1 MKIISHRGNLSGS
14 NHRTE
19 NTSKQ
24 INLAIET
31 GFDVEIDLW
40 VINEEPYL
48 GHDNPEHSTT
58 IEFLNKNS
66 PYLWI
71 HCKNIEALT
80 WIKNKNTKF
89 NYFWHEKDKVT
100 LTSLGIPWCYP
111 GTYVTNGITVVW
123 DSNWQEILKQ
133 NPKIL
138 GICTDY
144 AAKQSRP

>member
-1 MKIISHRGNLSGS
+1 MKIISHRGNLFGS
-14 NHRTE
+14 NPKTE

-24 INLAIET
+24 ISLAIET

-40 VINEEPYL
+40 VVNGNPYL
-48 GHDNPEHSTT
+48 GHDNPEHPTT
-58 IEFLNKNS
+58 IEFLNQNS

-80 WIKNKNTKF
+80 WIKNKNTNF

-111 GTYVTNGITVVW
+111 ETYVTAGITVVW
-123 DSNWQEILKQ
+123 DFDWEKIIKE
-133 NPKIL
+133 NPQIL

-144 AAKQSRP
+144 PIK

>member
-1 MKIISHRGNLSGS
+1 MKIISHRGNLFGS
-14 NHRTE
+14 NPKTE

-24 INLAIET
+24 ISLAIET

-40 VINEEPYL
+40 VVNGNPYL
-48 GHDNPEHSTT
+48 GHDNPEHPTT
-58 IEFLNKNS
+58 IEFLNQNS

-80 WIKNKNTKF
+80 WIKNKNTNF

-111 GTYVTNGITVVW
+111 ETYVTNGITVVW
-123 DSNWQEILKQ
+123 DSDWQEILKQ

-144 AAKQSRP
+144 AVR

>member
-1 MKIISHRGNLSGS
+1 MKIISHRGNLFGS
-14 NHRTE
+14 NPKTE

-24 INLAIET
+24 ISLAIET

-48 GHDNPEHSTT
+48 GHDNPEHPTT
-58 IEFLNKNS
+58 IEFLNQNS
-66 PYLWI
+66 SYLWI

-80 WIKNKNTKF
+80 WIRNKNTKF

-111 GTYVTNGITVVW
+111 ETYVTNGITVVW

-138 GICTDY
+138 GICTDF
-144 AAKQSRP
+144 PIN